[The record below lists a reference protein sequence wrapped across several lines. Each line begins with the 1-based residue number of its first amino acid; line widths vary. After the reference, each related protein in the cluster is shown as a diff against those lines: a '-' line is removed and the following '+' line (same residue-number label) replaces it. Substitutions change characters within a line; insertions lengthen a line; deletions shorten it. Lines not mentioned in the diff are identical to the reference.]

1 MKYSAIVKDGN
12 HTLYIRNE
20 EHPTK
25 EDFINS
31 LEYAGFEV
39 QKETVKES
47 RLFESILLNG
57 GTNWNM
63 ED

>member
-1 MKYSAIVKDGN
+1 MNYSAIVKDGN

-20 EHPTK
+20 EHDSA
-25 EDFINS
+25 EDFIYA

-47 RLFESILLNG
+47 RLFESILLKG

-63 ED
+63 EE